1 MRTPRLLALFVAAA
15 LSALSARIAPAQS
28 TAAVAS
34 WIAFD
39 APPGHEAAAAARLT
53 RALPGWTADRWGNL
67 IRHQGSGS
75 PRRVVACA
83 MDWSAYVVSQVT
95 DDGYLRLRRT
105 GNPVHPLWDQFNEA
119 QRMKVFTAR
128 GVRPGVVAV
137 ANGHFAR
144 QHRADSLAATV
155 DQLWVDIGA
164 SSRAEAE
171 KLGVALLDPVM
182 PDRPLWTYSSYAAGP
197 AAGARAGCAAVAS
210 AAAQKPASGETI
222 SVISTQR
229 IFGWVGLAA
238 ALSALGPVD
247 QLSLVDAGRGLR
259 VVQRLASARLP
270 QPLRALNGH
279 MSTDDGWVMNPAVR
293 FAGSL
298 VESIDSTE
306 ANTLLQ
312 WVSTAAGLGAPPSWV
327 ALPVDSARHLAPR
340 ADALGALETGFMQLA
355 DLAAVS
361 GHEAPVRAAV
371 LAALPRWARDKATV
385 DSAGNVV
392 VAAGP
397 ARDAVA
403 FIAHMDEVGWEVLR
417 ILGDGRV
424 TLRSRGGAVIQSW
437 EGVPAW
443 LHFDAPGAEPLRG
456 IFVPRDSGRTKAP
469 AALTAWFGMD
479 SAQLAARGVRPG
491 LSLTAY
497 KRADRLAGARITG
510 RASDDRTGTLAL
522 LSAVRELDPAALP
535 RRTYFV
541 WTVQEES
548 GLDGAR
554 AFGNAHGTELTR
566 VYSIDTFVSS
576 DTPLESRHFAYAPLG
591 GGAVLRGL
599 DDGTLAPRAD
609 RERIV
614 AVARAQGIPLQV
626 GTTQGATDGSSI
638 APWGA
643 SNVGLSWPGRYSHGP
658 AEVLDLRDVQSLV
671 RLVKAMALAP

>member
-1 MRTPRLLALFVAAA
+1 MRNHRLLAIVVAAA
-15 LSALSARIAPAQS
+15 FSARVASSQS
-28 TAAVAS
+28 NAAVAS
-34 WIAFD
+34 WIALD
-39 APPGHEAAAAARLT
+39 APPGHEAAAAAQLT
-53 RALPGWTADRWGNL
+53 RALPGWTSDRWGNV
-67 IRHQGSGS
+67 IKRAGSGT

-83 MDWSAYVVSQVT
+83 LDWSAYVVSQVT

-105 GNPVHPLWDQFNEA
+105 GTPAHQLWDQFNEA
-119 QRMKVFTAR
+119 QRIKVFTAR
-128 GVRPGVVAV
+128 GVRAGVVAV

-164 SSRAEAE
+164 SSRADVE

-182 PDRPLWTYSSYAAGP
+182 PDRPLWTYASYAAGP
-197 AAGARAGCAAVAS
+197 GAGARAGCAAVAS
-210 AAAQKPASGETI
+210 AASAATPAPASGETI
-222 SVISTQR
+222 YVISTQR

-238 ALSALGPVD
+238 ALSSLGHID

-259 VVQRLASARLP
+259 VAQRLVTARLP

-279 MSTDDGWVMNPAVR
+279 VSTDDMSAMNPAVR

-306 ANTLLQ
+306 ANELLQ
-312 WVSTAAGLGAPPSWV
+312 WVSKAAGLGAPPTWV
-327 ALPVDSARHLAPR
+327 KLPVDSARHLALR
-340 ADALGALETGFMQLA
+340 TDAFGALETEFMQLA
-355 DLAAVS
+355 DIAAVA

-371 LAALPRWARDKATV
+371 LAALPKWARDKATV
-385 DSAGNVV
+385 DSAGNIVV
-392 VAAGP
+392 VAGP
-397 ARDAVA
+397 VRDAVA
-403 FIAHMDEVGWEVLR
+403 FMAHMDEVGWEVER

-437 EGVPAW
+437 EGVPAL
-443 LHFDAPGAEPLRG
+443 LHFDAPGVEPLRG
-456 IFVPRDSGRTKAP
+456 VFVPRDSSRLKAP

-479 SAQLAARGVRPG
+479 SAQLVAKGVTAG

-497 KRADRLAGARITG
+497 KRADRLAGTRITG
-510 RASDDRTGTLAL
+510 RSSDDRTGSSAL
-522 LSAVRELDPAALP
+522 LAAVRALNPAALP

-541 WTVQEES
+541 WTVQEEG
-548 GLDGAR
+548 GLNGAR
-554 AFGNAHGTELTR
+554 AFGNAHGTELSH

-576 DTPLESRHFAYAPLG
+576 DTPLESAHFAYAPLG
-591 GGAVLRGL
+591 RGAVLRGL
-599 DDGTLAPRAD
+599 DDGTLAPRA
-609 RERIV
+609 ERARILG
-614 AVARAQGIPLQV
+614 VARAQGIPLQV
-626 GTTQGATDGSSI
+626 GTTQGSTDGSAIS
-638 APWGA
+638 PWGP